1 MLFNSYIF
9 LAFLPISLCVYHII
23 NLHCVSRKPALLFL
37 ILVSFVFYGYFNW
50 KYLLI
55 LVCSIAANWSIV
67 ILMRKQSIDV
77 LRKFCVILGIFFNI
91 SLIFYYKYYDFFIE
105 NINTAFCLNMN
116 LKGMLLP
123 LGISFFTFQ
132 QISFVLDSYKHETD
146 DYNFIEYSA
155 FVTFF
160 PQLVAGPIVLHNEM
174 IPQFRNDGTRKLQL
188 ENITNGLCLFILG
201 LGKKVLIADVF
212 GYAVDWGYSNLDLV
226 SSIDAM
232 IIIVSY
238 AIQIYFDFSGYC
250 DMASGIALMF
260 NFRLPINFDSPYQ
273 SQSIIEFWGKWHM
286 TLTRFLRKYIYFPLG
301 GSREGRIRTYA
312 NIMIVFL
319 ISGIWHGANW
329 TFIVWG
335 CLHGGAN
342 CLNRIFESQWN
353 KLNAIFKWFITFF
366 FICYTWVIFRAENLS
381 QALSMIW
388 KSLNL
393 RQLSISSQLIECFNT
408 VEVQF
413 VKALISNVGSLKA
426 LNGFI
431 IYIWIFIVMFIIMN
445 IENNQR
451 RKMSFRP
458 LAMASLFTLEI
469 FSLSGV
475 SDFLYFNF

>member
-1 MLFNSYIF
+1 M
-9 LAFLPISLCVYHII
+9 
-23 NLHCVSRKPALLFL
+23 
-37 ILVSFVFYGYFNW
+37 
-50 KYLLI
+50 I

-77 LRKFCVILGIFFNI
+77 LRKFCVILGIFFNV

-105 NINTAFCLNMN
+105 NINTAFGLNMN

-335 CLHGGAN
+335 CLHGGA
-342 CLNRIFESQWN
+342 
-353 KLNAIFKWFITFF
+353 
-366 FICYTWVIFRAENLS
+366 
-381 QALSMIW
+381 
-388 KSLNL
+388 
-393 RQLSISSQLIECFNT
+393 
-408 VEVQF
+408 
-413 VKALISNVGSLKA
+413 
-426 LNGFI
+426 
-431 IYIWIFIVMFIIMN
+431 IV
-445 IENNQR
+445 
-451 RKMSFRP
+451 
-458 LAMASLFTLEI
+458 
-469 FSLSGV
+469 
-475 SDFLYFNF
+475 